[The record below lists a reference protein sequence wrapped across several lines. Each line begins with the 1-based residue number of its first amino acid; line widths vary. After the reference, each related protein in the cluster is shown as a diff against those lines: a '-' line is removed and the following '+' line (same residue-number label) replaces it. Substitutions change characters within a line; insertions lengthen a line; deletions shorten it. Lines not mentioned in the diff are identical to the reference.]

1 MNKLNESDAQTT
13 LEEVVLALYE
23 VIILHSEDT
32 SFQGDFFETGDE
44 RKSQILYHLW
54 KQIGDKEHA
63 QIAEDFVLKFIGEV
77 NIPF

>member
-1 MNKLNESDAQTT
+1 MKKSIESDAQTT

-23 VIILHSEDT
+23 VIILHRQDT
-32 SFQGDFFETGDE
+32 PFQGDFFETGDE
-44 RKSQILYHLW
+44 RKAQILYHLW

-63 QIAEDFVLKFIGEV
+63 QITEDFVLSFIEEV